1 MNMHNPSKDPVAVAQ
16 SARAWV
22 QALSKYREPIVAR
35 SIFELMVSLLPFL
48 GIWTL
53 AWLILPYSGWL
64 AFALALFN
72 GAFLVRLFVIQHDC
86 GHGSFFRNRQVSDW
100 TGRVLGVLTLTPY
113 DVWRRTHSV
122 HHASSG
128 NLDRRGMGD
137 VHTLTVD
144 EYRAKSWLG
153 RLGYRIYRNPVV
165 LFGLGP
171 GYLFLLQN
179 RLPFG
184 LFRDGWKYWTS
195 AMGTNLAIAVGLG
208 LILWFGGWQ
217 ALVLIF
223 LPTSILAASLG
234 VWLFYVQH
242 QFEETN
248 WQHEPEWDLHDAA
261 LAGSSHYVLP
271 PVLRWFTGNIGIHH
285 VHHLYSRIPFYRL
298 TDVLRDHPE
307 LAEAQRLTLWESLK
321 SARLH
326 LWDEG
331 QQKLLSFRQARL
343 KYRSC

>member
-1 MNMHNPSKDPVAVAQ
+1 MNMHNPPKDPVAAAQ

-22 QALSKYREPIVAR
+22 QALSKYREPIVGR
-35 SIFELMVSLLPFL
+35 SIFELLVSLLPFL

-137 VHTLTVD
+137 VHTLTVE

-153 RLGYRIYRNPVV
+153 RLGYRVYRNPVV

-179 RLPFG
+179 RLPLG

-195 AMGTNLAIAVGLG
+195 AMGTNLVIALGLG
-208 LILWFGGWQ
+208 LLMWFGGWQ
-217 ALVLIF
+217 VLVLIF

-343 KYRSC
+343 AYRAC